1 MSCVRGGGD
10 ECKDR
15 VFSGDGGGGS
25 CKGVEVFSDGGGDV
39 NGVGGGG
46 LFPYH

>member
-1 MSCVRGGGD
+1 MSAKKG
-10 ECKDR
+10 